1 MLDQT
6 VTLAG
11 RLVSLRPIGREDYPT
26 LFRWRS
32 SLEIVHMLNFRRNI
46 PTYEQFV
53 AELEPMLAQSVLL
66 LIRKATSGVPIG
78 YALTYQMNPWD
89 GWTGVGIYV
98 EPEYRLRGHG
108 GEASLLC
115 IDALFRW
122 FPLRKIHTEIY
133 EFAEPVLQMLES
145 MGFEQQG
152 YFPDHYWHDDR
163 SWGLYNMVLTR
174 ERWERRREHFAAIL
188 TVQQQYEELERTHPD
203 GHDSDSVVERGGVA

>member
-46 PTYEQFV
+46 ATYEQFV

-66 LIRKATSGVPIG
+66 LIRKASDNTPIG

-89 GWTGVGIYV
+89 GWLFVGTYV
-98 EPEYRLRGHG
+98 EPEYRLKGHG
-108 GEASLLC
+108 GEAALLC

-122 FPLRKIHTEIY
+122 YPIRKIYTEIY
-133 EFAEPVLQMLES
+133 EFAEPLLRLVQA
-145 MGFEQQG
+145 MGFREVG
-152 YFPDHYWHDDR
+152 YQPDHYWYEDQF
-163 SWGLYNMVLTR
+163 WGIYRMALTR
-174 ERWERRREHFAAIL
+174 ERWQEQKENFGAIL
-188 TVQQQYEELERTHPD
+188 DVQQQYEELTRVRAPVTESET
-203 GHDSDSVVERGGVA
+203 

>member
-6 VTLAG
+6 VTLTG

-66 LIRKATSGVPIG
+66 LIRKASDNTPIG

-89 GWTGVGIYV
+89 GWTGVGI
-98 EPEYRLRGHG
+98 
-108 GEASLLC
+108 
-115 IDALFRW
+115 
-122 FPLRKIHTEIY
+122 
-133 EFAEPVLQMLES
+133 
-145 MGFEQQG
+145 
-152 YFPDHYWHDDR
+152 
-163 SWGLYNMVLTR
+163 
-174 ERWERRREHFAAIL
+174 
-188 TVQQQYEELERTHPD
+188 
-203 GHDSDSVVERGGVA
+203 